1 MSKINKIRVHG
12 KAQNRTVLGIVN
24 AFLEMYPQTTAEQL
38 REAFPTSLLNKDKR
52 TPSKSENPWTEEG
65 FFHEIVEKEGKRYWK
80 ATDEEVGTTTIE
92 FEQEDELLHTSDGK
106 VLAMD
111 SIWTAS
117 EYNAMVEW
125 AKQYDIEV
133 ASFQKTKKAGERGS
147 FRLEYLNGYVPPVA
161 ASFATL
167 PEKSEPVEEPKEEE
181 PEECCKFV
189 WIVSLLLLL
198 LFFFLLFR
206 SCEQRK
212 AANESSAQEVPT
224 DEWVNDVKDSVMETL
239 QEPVLEEPVS
249 AFDTMPEEV
258 KQELKEEVS
267 TIQKKFNT
275 ARFVQ
280 GKADLTP
287 ETKAVLD
294 DMADFLK
301 NNPALKMR
309 VVGHS
314 SSEGDPDYNQKL
326 SEQRAQAAV
335 DYLISCGVSTEQ
347 LKGEGKGISEP
358 ISDNPSENR
367 RTEFL
372 LE

>member
-24 AFLEMYPQTTAEQL
+24 AYLEMFPQTTAEQL
-38 REAFPTSLLNKDKR
+38 RKAFPTSLLNKDKR
-52 TPSKSENPWTEEG
+52 SSSKSENPWTEEG
-65 FFHEIVEKEGKRYWK
+65 FFHEIVEKDGKRYWK

-92 FEQEDELLHTSDGK
+92 FEQEDELLHTADGK

-117 EYNAMVEW
+117 EYSAMVEW

-147 FRLEYLNGYVPPVA
+147 YRLEYLNGYVPPVA

-206 SCEQRK
+206 SCEQRR
-212 AANESSAQEVPT
+212 AANESSAQEVLT
-224 DEWVNDVKDSVMETL
+224 DEWVNDVKDSVVETL
-239 QEPVLEEPVS
+239 QEPVLEETVS

-267 TIQKKFNT
+267 TIQKKFNS
-275 ARFVQ
+275 AKFIQ

-335 DYLISCGVSTEQ
+335 DYLISCGVSPEQ

>member
-12 KAQNRTVLGIVN
+12 KAQNRTVLGIIN
-24 AFLEMYPQTTAEQL
+24 AYLVMYPQTTAEQL

-52 TPSKSENPWTEEG
+52 TPSRSENPWTEEG
-65 FFHEIVEKEGKRYWK
+65 FFHEIVERDGKRYWK

-92 FEQEDELLHTSDGK
+92 FEQEDELLHTADGK

-111 SIWTAS
+111 SIWAAN
-117 EYNAMVEW
+117 EFKAMVEW

-133 ASFQKTKKAGERGS
+133 ASFQKTQKTGERGS
-147 FRLEYLNGYVPPVA
+147 FRLEYLNGYEPPVA
-161 ASFATL
+161 AAFATL

-212 AANESSAQEVPT
+212 AEDANAAQGEQT
-224 DEWVNDVKDSVMETL
+224 DEWVSDVKDSVMEVL
-239 QEPVLEEPVS
+239 SEPVAEEPVS

-335 DYLISCGVSTEQ
+335 DYLISCGVSPEQ